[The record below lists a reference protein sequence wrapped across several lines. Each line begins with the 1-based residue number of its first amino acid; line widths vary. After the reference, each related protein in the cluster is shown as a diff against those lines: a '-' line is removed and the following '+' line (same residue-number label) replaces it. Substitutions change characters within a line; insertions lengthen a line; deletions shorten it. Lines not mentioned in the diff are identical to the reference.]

1 MKKESNEN
9 QIQLPKNEV
18 TMIDYFNKLEKGG
31 DRILKL
37 KLSTHEYTEA
47 TDIFLVLEKSLKLN
61 NLENGES
68 EVIMLDAFYKNSV
81 IDIKTIKNL
90 LTPWNFRNE
99 NIEKAKIKIL
109 DDYCLVKRVFSKNSK
124 VEDLSETL
132 TKEELLLQNE
142 NVYANKFLKIGNDE
156 SVNLN
161 GYDCIIVSPLYFI
174 KQLPLYTDV
183 KTNITLQLNK
193 LGDERKDWHEDCPVL
208 DIIDPDLNP
217 NYLSPTDMQALV
229 DENRKKYLEERDYDE
244 VEEEEEQENISKGVL
259 SKFPEALSLR
269 SQYKWIPTEFL
280 ITKDLHVKLL
290 GPIHNLPTTGN
301 SELYANIVKVFE
313 AMLPG
318 FQKLNLLK
326 ENEDTILQVVV
337 KAQRYE
343 IKPGMKYSGKWH
355 IEGKTENIVAAGVYY
370 CNIDNG
376 FQEDKLLYRNY
387 V

>member
-161 GYDCIIVSPLYFI
+161 GYDAMIVP
-174 KQLPLYTDV
+174 
-183 KTNITLQLNK
+183 
-193 LGDERKDWHEDCPVL
+193 
-208 DIIDPDLNP
+208 
-217 NYLSPTDMQALV
+217 
-229 DENRKKYLEERDYDE
+229 
-244 VEEEEEQENISKGVL
+244 
-259 SKFPEALSLR
+259 
-269 SQYKWIPTEFL
+269 
-280 ITKDLHVKLL
+280 
-290 GPIHNLPTTGN
+290 PI
-301 SELYANIVKVFE
+301 Y
-313 AMLPG
+313 
-318 FQKLNLLK
+318 
-326 ENEDTILQVVV
+326 
-337 KAQRYE
+337 
-343 IKPGMKYSGKWH
+343 
-355 IEGKTENIVAAGVYY
+355 
-370 CNIDNG
+370 
-376 FQEDKLLYRNY
+376 
-387 V
+387 